1 MTAPIPDPPHPATA
15 APELLGAEAP
25 LAASSESG
33 PSESG
38 LPATDSPL
46 VDPPATDNQRV
57 ASDPEYVIRTG
68 AMRTL
73 AVMTARDQYRYGDR
87 VVVRTDRGTEL
98 GVVLCEAT
106 PAAAQQLDEPLG
118 GKIVR
123 PMSADDEAQW
133 TAQQDKSDVDLQ
145 LCRQRVKQLGLAMEV
160 IDVERL
166 LGDERVIFYFI
177 AENRVDFRGLVREL
191 AREIKSRIELRQV
204 GVRDEAKLLADFGD
218 CGKPICC
225 ATHLSKMPPVSMR
238 MAKLQKSTLDP
249 SKISG
254 RCGRLKCCLRYEY
267 DTYEEWHRQLPAVGS
282 RIVTADGTATVLAQE
297 LMAQQLLVQTADDR
311 RILIA
316 ADQVLSVTRRGG
328 KSPGRS
334 EAD

>member
-1 MTAPIPDPPHPATA
+1 MTAPIPDPPHPTPTA
-15 APELLGAEAP
+15 SEPRGAGGP
-25 LAASSESG
+25 LTASSDSG
-33 PSESG
+33 PPKTDSAAVD
-38 LPATDSPL
+38 PATTDEQ
-46 VDPPATDNQRV
+46 PATC
-57 ASDPEYVIRTG
+57 DPEYVVRTG

-73 AVMTARDQYRYGDR
+73 AVMTARRPYRYGDR
-87 VVVRTDRGTEL
+87 VVVRTERGTEL

-106 PAAAQQLDEPLG
+106 PAATQQLDEPVG

-123 PMSADDEAQW
+123 PMSPDDEAQW
-133 TAQQDKSDVDLQ
+133 TARQVQSDADLQ
-145 LCRQRVKQLGLAMEV
+145 LCRRRAKQLGLAMEV

-166 LGDERVIFYFI
+166 LGDERVVFYFI

-191 AREIKSRIELRQV
+191 ARDIQSRIELRQV
-204 GVRDEAKLLADFGD
+204 GVRDEAKLLADYGD

-267 DTYEEWHRQLPAVGS
+267 DTYEEWQRQLPPIGS
-282 RIVTADGTATVLAQE
+282 RIVTADGPATVLAQE
-297 LMAQQLLVQTADDR
+297 LMAQQLLIQTADDR